1 MLTIKKL
8 LYLLSAQERKK
19 AILLLL
25 MILVMAILDTVG
37 VASILP
43 FIAVLSNPE
52 LVQSNEIL
60 SKLYQIGNFQNNQDF
75 LFSLGILVFI
85 ILCCSLTFKAITIFF
100 QLRFALLREYTI
112 GKRLVE
118 GYLHQ
123 PYSWFLN
130 RNSANLGKNILSE
143 VGGIVSG
150 GFMPMMT
157 LISQGAVALSL
168 IILLIFVNP
177 ILSFIVAVVLGSA
190 YGLVYGFSRKYLVK
204 IGEERL
210 IANQDRFS
218 AVNEAFS
225 AAKEVKLGGLENLYL
240 NRFSEPAKVFALN
253 QAKARVVEQI
263 PRFVLEAIAFG
274 GLLLV
279 ILYLMSK
286 SGSFTTTLPIIALYA
301 FAGYRL
307 LPALQQI
314 YASLTQLRFAG
325 PALRTIHDDLKNLNV
340 IKFLSTDKKLIL
352 KEKISLEN
360 VSYSYPNSTRTAL
373 SNLNLNIPAKDTIG
387 LVGATGSGKTS
398 TVDLILGLLEP
409 QSGSLKVDG
418 KVINKNN
425 LRLWQNS
432 IGYVPQQIFL
442 KDDTVA
448 ANIAFGIDA
457 KDIDQESI
465 QRAAKISNLHNFITE
480 ELPNG
485 YQTIVGE
492 RGMRLSGGQRQRIGI
507 ARALYHRPQILIF
520 DEATSALDNITEKII
535 MEAVYNLGDQI
546 TIILIAH
553 RLSTVK
559 MCKNIYFLEKGTIRS
574 KGNYK
579 KLIEDDNK
587 FRQMTGK

>member
-492 RGMRLSGGQRQRIGI
+492 RGMRLSGGQKQRIGI
-507 ARALYHRPQILIF
+507 ARALYHQPQVLIF

>member
-204 IGEERL
+204 IGED
-210 IANQDRFS
+210 I
-218 AVNEAFS
+218 
-225 AAKEVKLGGLENLYL
+225 
-240 NRFSEPAKVFALN
+240 
-253 QAKARVVEQI
+253 
-263 PRFVLEAIAFG
+263 
-274 GLLLV
+274 
-279 ILYLMSK
+279 M
-286 SGSFTTTLPIIALYA
+286 
-301 FAGYRL
+301 
-307 LPALQQI
+307 
-314 YASLTQLRFAG
+314 
-325 PALRTIHDDLKNLNV
+325 DLC
-340 IKFLSTDKKLIL
+340 
-352 KEKISLEN
+352 
-360 VSYSYPNSTRTAL
+360 PNA
-373 SNLNLNIPAKDTIG
+373 
-387 LVGATGSGKTS
+387 
-398 TVDLILGLLEP
+398 
-409 QSGSLKVDG
+409 
-418 KVINKNN
+418 
-425 LRLWQNS
+425 
-432 IGYVPQQIFL
+432 
-442 KDDTVA
+442 
-448 ANIAFGIDA
+448 
-457 KDIDQESI
+457 
-465 QRAAKISNLHNFITE
+465 
-480 ELPNG
+480 
-485 YQTIVGE
+485 
-492 RGMRLSGGQRQRIGI
+492 
-507 ARALYHRPQILIF
+507 
-520 DEATSALDNITEKII
+520 
-535 MEAVYNLGDQI
+535 
-546 TIILIAH
+546 
-553 RLSTVK
+553 
-559 MCKNIYFLEKGTIRS
+559 
-574 KGNYK
+574 
-579 KLIEDDNK
+579 
-587 FRQMTGK
+587 

>member
-1 MLTIKKL
+1 MLTLKKL

-19 AILLLL
+19 AILLLI

-43 FIAVLSNPE
+43 FIAVLSNPD

-60 SKLYQIGNFQNNQDF
+60 SKLYEIGNFQNNQDF
-75 LFSLGILVFI
+75 FFSLGLLVFI
-85 ILCCSLTFKAITIFF
+85 VLCFSLSFKAMTIFL
-100 QLRFALLREYTI
+100 QLRFALLREFTI

-130 RNSANLGKNILSE
+130 RNSSDLGKNILSE

-168 IILLIFVNP
+168 IILLVLVNP
-177 ILSFIVAVVLGSA
+177 ILSLIVAIVLGSA
-190 YGLVYGFSRKYLVK
+190 YGLVYRSSRRYLVK

-210 IANQDRFS
+210 IANQDRFG

-240 NRFSEPAKVFALN
+240 KRFSKPAEIFAVN
-253 QAKARVVEQI
+253 QAKARVVEQL

-279 ILYLMSK
+279 VLYLMSK
-286 SGSFTTTLPIIALYA
+286 SGSFANTLPIIALYA

-325 PALRTIHDDLKNLNV
+325 PALNSLHDDLKNLKT
-340 IKFLSTDKKLIL
+340 IKLLPSDKKLIL
-352 KEKISLEN
+352 KEKITLEN

-373 SNLNLNIPAKDTIG
+373 SNLNLNIPSKETIG
-387 LVGATGSGKTS
+387 LVGVTGSGKTS

-409 QSGSLKVDG
+409 QNGSLKVDG
-418 KVINKNN
+418 KVINKSN
-425 LRLWQNS
+425 LRAWQNS

-448 ANIAFGIDA
+448 ANIAFGIDSI
-457 KDIDQESI
+457 DIDQELI
-465 QRAAKISNLHNFITE
+465 QKAAKISNLHNFIID

-485 YQTIVGE
+485 YQTMVGE
-492 RGMRLSGGQRQRIGI
+492 RGVRLSGGQRQRIGI

-559 MCKNIYFLEKGTIRS
+559 MCKNIYLLEKGSVRS
-574 KGNYK
+574 QGDYK

-587 FRQMTGK
+587 FREMAEK